1 MVMPV
6 QKTPQTGACNIIHV
20 NNDSYITACKCHRLD
35 LMKNISNIHVCSDAS
50 SRLRRIKTMN
60 LSKLRMTKEF
70 KSTVQFG
77 FLLIGK
83 YYQKRL
89 SHALAVVNRY
99 YLPFGFIQK
108 YTSVDIGIVHS
119 KIKISLFIY
128 SLNPH
133 CSNLLD
139 SLSTIKHKMSKLLFE
154 SSH

>member
-20 NNDSYITACKCHRLD
+20 NNDSNITACKCHRLD

-50 SRLRRIKTMN
+50 SRLHRIKTMN

-99 YLPFGFIQK
+99 LPSVLYRNIHQLVQGQFTRKLKFVFYLFSQP
-108 YTSVDIGIVHS
+108 S
-119 KIKISLFIY
+119 
-128 SLNPH
+128 

-139 SLSTIKHKMSKLLFE
+139 SLSF
-154 SSH
+154 